1 MKLLSPI
8 PHSLYSPAY
17 EVPLDPFG
25 LDSKKQMVARATEAD
40 YGIHNKH
47 YAAPCIEPRD
57 LRRGR
62 CLRSERFPYLT
73 VMSEEDDPLARNGN
87 WRRLSISF
95 DNPRAMEQMGP
106 NLEVSIA
113 AVTEQGT
120 TLAHHEVGALI
131 DTGSK
136 SSCISPRLA
145 PKMEGGLRGVRSL
158 SHIYGLLEGPPTIR
172 GLVRFKNGVAF
183 IRDFSVLDDL
193 APYDVLIGRD
203 ILREGRM
210 YIDGGSGHFR
220 LYFPDRTT

>member
-1 MKLLSPI
+1 LSI
-8 PHSLYSPAY
+8 SQGSF
-17 EVPLDPFG
+17 EVNLTNYASASD
-25 LDSKKQMVARATEAD
+25 DKVRRA
-40 YGIHNKH
+40 
-47 YAAPCIEPRD
+47 PRD
-57 LRRGR
+57 CEMFARRRDLTSVGH
-62 CLRSERFPYLT
+62 LNRSIDT
-73 VMSEEDDPLARNGN
+73 VTCEGTDLPKVRIGSVYVTAMSEEDDPLARNGN
-87 WRRLSISF
+87 WHRLSISF
-95 DNPRAMEQMGP
+95 DDPRAMEQMGP

-145 PKMEGGLRGVRSL
+145 SKMDGGLRGVRSL

-172 GLVRFKNGVAF
+172 GLVRFKNGVEF
-183 IRDFSVLDDL
+183 IRDFSVLDQL

-210 YIDGGSGHFR
+210 YIDGGTGHFR
-220 LYFPDRTT
+220 LYFPDRTA

>member
-1 MKLLSPI
+1 
-8 PHSLYSPAY
+8 
-17 EVPLDPFG
+17 
-25 LDSKKQMVARATEAD
+25 
-40 YGIHNKH
+40 
-47 YAAPCIEPRD
+47 
-57 LRRGR
+57 
-62 CLRSERFPYLT
+62 
-73 VMSEEDDPLARNGN
+73 MSEEDDPLARNGN
-87 WRRLSISF
+87 WHRLSISF
-95 DNPRAMEQMGP
+95 DDPRAMEQMGP

-172 GLVRFKNGVAF
+172 GLVRFKNGVEF
-183 IRDFSVLDDL
+183 IRDFSVLDYL

-210 YIDGGSGHFR
+210 YIDGSTGHFR
-220 LYFPDRTT
+220 LYFPDRTA